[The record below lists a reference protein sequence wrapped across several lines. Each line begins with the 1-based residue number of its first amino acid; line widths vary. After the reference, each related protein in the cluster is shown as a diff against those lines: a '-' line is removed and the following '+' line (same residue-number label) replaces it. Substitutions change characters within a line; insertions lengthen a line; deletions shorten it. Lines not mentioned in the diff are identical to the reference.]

1 MNDYEQEK
9 ASRILSMRTN
19 QVLQRWLYIGMGFA
33 AGVLAM
39 PWLLRL
45 WFR

>member
-1 MNDYEQEK
+1 MELLAEQK
-9 ASRILSMRTN
+9 RSN

-39 PWLLRL
+39 PWLVRL